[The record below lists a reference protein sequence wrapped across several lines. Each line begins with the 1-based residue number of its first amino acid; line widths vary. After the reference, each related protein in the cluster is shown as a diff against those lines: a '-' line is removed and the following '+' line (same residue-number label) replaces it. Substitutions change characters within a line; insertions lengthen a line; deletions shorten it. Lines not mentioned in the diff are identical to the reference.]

1 ASVSAASKPGPQP
14 GQTPAFGAL
23 AGSDDAPGLDLSLSG
38 LTAPTFGAEASQV
51 APRFGA
57 EASQVAP
64 RFGAEASQVAP
75 RFGAEASQAEPT
87 GGIVPPPASLEEEN
101 RLPIFE
107 SVESDWS
114 RRGRHGTDHPARA
127 GTASTTTSHGEWASP
142 SDAGWEAA
150 ELAHAPVSGG
160 TTVAGLPKRVPNANL
175 VPGGVG
181 SGTSPTSPAP
191 TRSAAQTRERLASFQ
206 RGVREGRAA
215 AQENETLGGDGDNA
229 LYDDL
234 YNVLSAA
241 VA

>member
-1 ASVSAASKPGPQP
+1 RPDLSDTAASAAVEADTSTLPEADTSTLPVADAAASYDPGLGSTTGENPASVSAASKPGPQP

-75 RFGAEASQAEPT
+75 RFGAEASQAEPH
-87 GGIVPPPASLEEEN
+87 GVIVPPPASLEEEN

-107 SVESDWS
+107 SVESDWF

-127 GTASTTTSHGEWASP
+127 GTASTTTSHGEP
-142 SDAGWEAA
+142 
-150 ELAHAPVSGG
+150 
-160 TTVAGLPKRVPNANL
+160 
-175 VPGGVG
+175 
-181 SGTSPTSPAP
+181 
-191 TRSAAQTRERLASFQ
+191 
-206 RGVREGRAA
+206 
-215 AQENETLGGDGDNA
+215 
-229 LYDDL
+229 
-234 YNVLSAA
+234 
-241 VA
+241 